1 MEFLVN
7 LDFWFTVLRCTTP
20 VLLATMAAL
29 IASRSGLLNLGLEG
43 TMTIAALCGVLGS
56 GFTGSLFAGRY
67 GLHNAAGLFYSA
79 FKSESGNHWSCFESG
94 RYRWF
99 CVLPVLSDWG

>member
-43 TMTIAALCGVLGS
+43 TMTIAALCL
-56 GFTGSLFAGRY
+56 
-67 GLHNAAGLFYSA
+67 
-79 FKSESGNHWSCFESG
+79 
-94 RYRWF
+94 
-99 CVLPVLSDWG
+99 